1 MEVIFVRHGQT
12 EGNVA
17 RRHQAPDTPLTV
29 EGERQ
34 AAAVAAE
41 VAPLRPSHLIASAHL
56 RAVETARFI
65 AAETGL
71 EITVDTRF
79 VELSRPPHLYGHF
92 RSNWHSVWFYARWYL
107 GLTKTD
113 GTPENGESYREFRQ
127 RLRDAREFLA
137 SYPADARVVVVSH
150 AVFIVFFVAHL
161 RRKRALGPL
170 AALCTFRRILTI
182 ENASV
187 TKVVV

>member
-12 EGNVA
+12 QGNLA
-17 RRHQAPDTPLTV
+17 RRHQAPDTPLTT

-34 AAAVAAE
+34 AVAVAAE
-41 VAPLRPSHLIASAHL
+41 VAPLAPTHLIASAHL

-71 EITVDTRF
+71 EITVDERF
-79 VELSRPPHLYGHF
+79 VELQRPSNLYGHF
-92 RSNWHSVWFYARWYL
+92 RSNWHSVWFYTRWYL
-107 GLTKTD
+107 GFTRPDSTF
-113 GTPENGESYREFRQ
+113 ENGESYQEFRE
-127 RLRDAREFLA
+127 RLCEARAVLA
-137 SYPADARVVVVSH
+137 TYPPDARVVVVSH

-161 RRKRALGPL
+161 KRASALGPL
-170 AALCTFRRILTI
+170 AALRTFRRILTI